1 MLQAIAALV
10 TSPTR
15 RRQPMPP
22 DNNRDDEVGYG
33 KPPRRTRFTKG
44 QSGNPR
50 GRLPGAKN
58 LKTLLREALNEF
70 VIVTENG
77 GHRKITKRQAII
89 TQLVNRSATADWRAI
104 KILLDLVRDIEVQT
118 EAASPETSAF
128 TAADEKVIEQLRTRF
143 LKANADDREPNPS

>member
-1 MLQAIAALV
+1 
-10 TSPTR
+10 
-15 RRQPMPP
+15 MPP

-58 LKTLLREALNEF
+58 LKTLLSEALNEF

-77 GHRKITKRQAII
+77 GRRKVTKRQAIV
-89 TQLVNRSATADWRAI
+89 TQLVNRSATADFRAI
-104 KILLDLVRDIEVQT
+104 KILLDIVRDIERQT
-118 EAASPETSAF
+118 EPTAPETSDF
-128 TAADEKVIEQLRTRF
+128 SEADEKVLEQIKARF
-143 LKANADDREPNPS
+143 SIGESEQ